1 MTVTKRPVRIA
12 NISGATGDGPG
23 ALYRIVREGPVDV
36 VTGDYLAEVN
46 IAWLALEKQNDPAK
60 GYDGNFLRQLD
71 RETAHIIADKGIKVI
86 HDGGALNPM
95 GLAQKC
101 RELLES
107 YGVTKLKVA
116 CVEGDNVM
124 GILDTLKEPGYA
136 AHLDIMG
143 RDLSHIEKPI
153 LSANAYVG
161 MSGIVAALD
170 AGADIIISGRCC
182 DASPVMG
189 AASWWHGW
197 KEDEYDRLA
206 GALIAGH
213 CIECGCYATGGNF
226 SGFKS
231 IPNNWNQGFP
241 VAEVS
246 SDGSFEVAL
255 QEGARG
261 LVSKDTITSQLVY
274 EIQGPFYLNPDV
286 VADIRNVQVLDKS
299 KNRVMVSG
307 LTGQAPPPT
316 TKLAICIAG
325 GFQVEYYLFAVGLDV
340 EEKLQDFRN
349 CLEEVIPNRAD
360 YTVLRVDQYGTPGHN
375 AASQALAT
383 CIFRLF
389 AQAETKEALAT
400 LPVAVGGYGLGGYCG
415 QHACMDFRMMAPRPY
430 VVYEPFLVPY
440 ADTKLRIIIGQDSQ
454 FVSPPQKTST
464 FPGQISHDAHHEPDT
479 GYHSNTIRA
488 PLGARVH
495 ARSGDKGSNANVGFW
510 VTEDDEYNWLRS
522 FLSIQ
527 RMKELLGDDYSEN
540 WTIERFEMPNIRCV
554 HFLVKGV
561 LEGGISCSPRLDG
574 LAKSFGEFL
583 RAREVDMPTCFLER
597 GRI

>member
-1 MTVTKRPVRIA
+1 MTHAKRPVRIA
-12 NISGATGDGPG
+12 NISGATGDGPR
-23 ALYRIVREGPVDV
+23 ALHRIVREGPVDI

-71 RETAHIIADKGIKVI
+71 RETAHIIAEKGIKVI
-86 HDGGALNPM
+86 HDGGALNPV
-95 GLAQKC
+95 GLAKECQ
-101 RELLES
+101 ELLES
-107 YGVTKLKVA
+107 YGITSLKVA

-124 GILDTLKEPGYA
+124 DILDTLKKPGYA
-136 AHLDIMG
+136 PHLDVKG
-143 RDLSHIEKPI
+143 RDLSHIDKPI

-161 MSGIVAALD
+161 MSGIVAALHS
-170 AGADIIISGRCC
+170 GADIIISGRCC

-189 AASWWHGW
+189 AAAWWHGW
-197 KEDEYDRLA
+197 EEDEYDKLA

-231 IPNNWNQGFP
+231 IPKNWNQGFP

-246 SDGSFEVAL
+246 SDGSFELAL

-261 LVSKDTITSQLVY
+261 LVSKDTITAQLVY

-286 VADIRNVQVLDKS
+286 IADIRDVQVLDKS
-299 KNRVMVSG
+299 KNRVLVSG

-316 TKLAICIAG
+316 TKLAICTTG
-325 GFQVEYYLFAVGLDV
+325 GFQIEYYLFAAGLDV
-340 EEKLQDFRN
+340 KEKLQDFLD

-360 YTVLRVDQYGTPGHN
+360 YTVLRVDQYGTPGHD
-375 AASQALAT
+375 APSQALAT
-383 CIFRLF
+383 CMFRLF
-389 AQAETKEALAT
+389 AQADTRETLAT
-400 LPVAVGGYGLGGYCG
+400 LPFAVGGYGLGGYCG
-415 QHACMDFRMMAPRPY
+415 QHACMDFRMMSSRPY

-440 ADTKLRIIIGQDSQ
+440 ADTKLRVTVGKDSQ
-454 FVSPPQKTST
+454 FVSTPQKTKPFS
-464 FPGQISHDAHHEPDT
+464 GQITYDAHQELDIARYGDT
-479 GYHSNTIRA
+479 TSA
-488 PLGARVH
+488 PLGMRVH

-510 VTEDDEYNWLRS
+510 VTEEDEYDWLRS

-527 RMKELLGDDYSEN
+527 RIKQLLGHDYSDK
-540 WTIERFEMPNIRCV
+540 WKIERFEIPNIRCV
-554 HFLVKGV
+554 HFLVTGI
-561 LEGGISCSPRLDG
+561 LDGGISCSARLDG

-583 RAREVDMPTCFLER
+583 RAREVDMPTRFLER
-597 GRI
+597 GRV